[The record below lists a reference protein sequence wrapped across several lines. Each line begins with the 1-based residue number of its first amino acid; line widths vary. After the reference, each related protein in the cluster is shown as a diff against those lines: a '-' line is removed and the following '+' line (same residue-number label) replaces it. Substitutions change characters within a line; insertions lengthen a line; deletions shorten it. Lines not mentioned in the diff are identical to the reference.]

1 MYLSIS
7 LPSSSTPP
15 FLRGNHR
22 QPSSF
27 TSVFH
32 IAFPC
37 KVPLVAH
44 PPLSVCVC
52 VCSCCSFASAPFF
65 LVFAPF
71 FGGEG
76 ERTGHCCSLT
86 RLFEIGTTT
95 TTLSFSPSTL
105 FLLLPLFALF
115 RLVVYRYT
123 AVLVGVVEG
132 EVARALSRLRARR
145 FPAIAFL
152 TVVRREGGG
161 DTFTCS
167 FAHRPTNTE
176 EKADKRLVKGTAS
189 PQREGGRGGD
199 SSSGGRT
206 SKQTKKGPQSIRVPR
221 PCAHLFLS
229 AYSLS
234 LCQRA
239 LLFFFFSCSLAAC
252 VSATRAVR
260 LHTHPKREK
269 ACHHPPPPICF
280 RAQGSCLWFC
290 GLSSFV
296 FLLPRGQR
304 RVHQYRQKKKRK
316 ELKPSGGYIHTYLY
330 IYIYIY
336 R

>member
-1 MYLSIS
+1 M
-7 LPSSSTPP
+7 
-15 FLRGNHR
+15 
-22 QPSSF
+22 
-27 TSVFH
+27 
-32 IAFPC
+32 
-37 KVPLVAH
+37 
-44 PPLSVCVC
+44 C

-239 LLFFFFSCSLAAC
+239 LLFFFFRALWLRAC
-252 VSATRAVR
+252 RRRVPFAYTRTRRGKRPATTHHR
-260 LHTHPKREK
+260 L
-269 ACHHPPPPICF
+269 
-280 RAQGSCLWFC
+280 
-290 GLSSFV
+290 FV
-296 FLLPRGQR
+296 FAPRGVAFGFVVFLRSCFSCQGGR
-304 RVHQYRQKKKRK
+304 GEFINTDKKR
-316 ELKPSGGYIHTYLY
+316 SGKS
-330 IYIYIY
+330 
-336 R
+336 